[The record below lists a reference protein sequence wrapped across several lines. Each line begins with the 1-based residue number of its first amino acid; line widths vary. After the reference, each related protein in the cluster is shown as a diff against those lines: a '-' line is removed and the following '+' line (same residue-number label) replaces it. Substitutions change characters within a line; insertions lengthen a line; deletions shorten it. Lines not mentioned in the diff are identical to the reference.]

1 MLLCLLMFP
10 DIRLYYQYNINH
22 LSSCPLTLHALLHL
36 ADDIERN
43 GPLCMNWLFV
53 MEHWCGQ
60 LVPAIKS
67 RVYPYKSLTRQQHAI
82 AQENSILTQY
92 NLFDIVHGPTID
104 PDDP

>member
-1 MLLCLLMFP
+1 M
-10 DIRLYYQYNINH
+10 
-22 LSSCPLTLHALLHL
+22 CPLTLHTLLHL

-43 GPLCMNWLFV
+43 GPLSMNWSFV

-82 AQENSILTQY
+82 AQENSILAQY
-92 NLFDIVHGPTID
+92 NLFNIVHGPMID
-104 PDDP
+104 PDEPRHREEILDEGMYLFNIVYASTS